1 MVNDLAQKNSTDFD
15 SSAIDSSRLDA
26 SFSFDGQSVQTTGE
40 KYVVFCLGANF
51 FAVASSKVA
60 EVVQLPRITPLPN
73 VPEWLLGIADLRGA
87 IISVISLQKLLGA
100 PESPLQ
106 SKTKF
111 VVLKSQNLSSSAALA
126 VDGLGEVVVLQ
137 SEEIQASENEKTS
150 FLFGRATYKTNVL
163 NLLDAENLLASLT
176 I

>member
-1 MVNDLAQKNSTDFD
+1 MRIQ
-15 SSAIDSSRLDA
+15 
-26 SFSFDGQSVQTTGE
+26 GE
-40 KYVVFCLGANF
+40 KYVVFCLGEKF
-51 FAVASSKVA
+51 FAIASKKVA

-100 PESPLQ
+100 PDSPLRA
-106 SKTKF
+106 KTKF
-111 VVLKSQNLSSSAALA
+111 VVLKSHSLSSSAALA
-126 VDGLGEVVVLQ
+126 VDGLGEIIVLH
-137 SEEIQASENEKTS
+137 SEEIQANENEKAS
-150 FLFGRATYKTNVL
+150 FLFGKATYKTDVL